1 MDSYQKE
8 VYIQTIKE
16 AIGDEPLTHFAKRAE
31 LSPGN
36 LSRIRKG
43 QKANIETMR
52 NIAEASKTVTLDDLL
67 RAMDMDSVL
76 KDGKTGSSGPASGIM
91 SIPVI
96 RELRYPKE
104 QLKEDPDL
112 EWEDFY
118 RSALGEGDF
127 ILFVANDNALSSQL
141 HAGDKVLVDLEK
153 KPVDGSAV
161 LFRLRGEETMLRRLR
176 KSGRKYIYYGDDRF
190 LYPETEVKKS
200 DIEIY
205 GVAVEAVV
213 RL

>member
-8 VYIQTIKE
+8 VYIRTIKE
-16 AIGDEPLTHFAKRAE
+16 AIGDEPLTHFAKRAG

-43 QKANIETMR
+43 QMANIETMR
-52 NIAEASKTVTLDDLL
+52 KIAEASKTVTLDDLL
-67 RAMDMDSVL
+67 KAMDKNSVL
-76 KDGKTGSSGPASGIM
+76 KDGKTGTSGSASGM
-91 SIPVI
+91 LSVPVI
-96 RELRYPKE
+96 RELHYPKE
-104 QLKEDPDL
+104 RLKEDPDL

-141 HAGDKVLVDLEK
+141 HAGDKVLVDLAR
-153 KPVDGSAV
+153 KPADGNAV
-161 LFRLRGEETMLRRLR
+161 LFRLRSGETMLRRLR
-176 KSGRKYIYYGDDRF
+176 KSGRKYVYYGDDRY
-190 LYPETEVKKS
+190 LYPETEVKKN
-200 DIEIY
+200 DMEIY

>member
-8 VYIQTIKE
+8 VYIRTIKE
-16 AIGDEPLTHFAKRAE
+16 AIGDEPLTHFAKRAG

-43 QKANIETMR
+43 QMANIETMR
-52 NIAEASKTVTLDDLL
+52 KIAEASKTVTLDDLL
-67 RAMDMDSVL
+67 KAMDMNSVL
-76 KDGKTGSSGPASGIM
+76 KDGKTGTSGSVSGM
-91 SIPVI
+91 LSVPVI
-96 RELRYPKE
+96 RELHYPKE
-104 QLKEDPDL
+104 RLKEDPDL

-141 HAGDKVLVDLEK
+141 HAGDKVLVDLAR
-153 KPVDGSAV
+153 KPADGNAV
-161 LFRLRGEETMLRRLR
+161 LFRLRSGETMLRRLR
-176 KSGRKYIYYGDDRF
+176 KSGRKYVYYGDDRY
-190 LYPETEVKKS
+190 LYPETEVKKN
-200 DIEIY
+200 DMEIY